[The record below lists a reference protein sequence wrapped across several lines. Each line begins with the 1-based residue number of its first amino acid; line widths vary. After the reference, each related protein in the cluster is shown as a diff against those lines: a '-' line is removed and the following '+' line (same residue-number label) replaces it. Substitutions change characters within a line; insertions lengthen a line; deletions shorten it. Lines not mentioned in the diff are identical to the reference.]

1 VDFVRPFSVYYVTS
15 EADNLRTKHLW
26 QSLKVGDNAYLK
38 AANAILAA
46 LAKKCKK
53 YYAVHLRLE
62 KDWKDK
68 GRNVVAPEFLAQ
80 MIQKS
85 AKKSEEE
92 VGLYIANSLS
102 LSDPTVKHT
111 FVVILFFVISLIDF
125 RCCLLTTRLQRRESP
140 KDSTR
145 RVWGLI

>member
-1 VDFVRPFSVYYVTS
+1 LAQRVKYVDFVRPFSVYYVQS
-15 EADNLRTKHLW
+15 EGDNLRTKHLW

-38 AANAILAA
+38 AAHAIVAA
-46 LAKKCKK
+46 LAKKCKQ

-68 GRNVVAPEFLAQ
+68 GRLRHSVTPEVLAQ

-102 LSDPTVKHT
+102 LSDPTVKNT
-111 FVVILFFVISLIDF
+111 FVLFCFL
-125 RCCLLTTRLQRRESP
+125 
-140 KDSTR
+140 
-145 RVWGLI
+145 